1 MLPSQDTALRS
12 ELLKQGGERLRG
24 SPRSSSGTDGH
35 GGADERVLDP
45 TKPQGDEEHRVL
57 SRQLTAQD
65 NGTSPGPPSSTV
77 AEEAHPA
84 ASLQQQEAASASGR
98 KDALRRE
105 QGQDV
110 SPGTVFLLTA
120 VMAAASGLGAVPFF
134 FVGALS
140 ARWSALANAVA
151 CGVML
156 AASFDLVHEGEPY
169 GAGLVILG
177 VMLGGV
183 ALPCTHCT
191 GCLHNANTTD
201 PYATTAEESGCM
213 PNGTT

>member
-1 MLPSQDTALRS
+1 M
-12 ELLKQGGERLRG
+12 RG
-24 SPRSSSGTDGH
+24 SVSSSSGTYGNA
-35 GGADERVLDP
+35 GADGRVLDH
-45 TKPQGDEEHRVL
+45 TAPQDDEGHRVI

-65 NGTSPGPPSSTV
+65 NGTSPGLPSSTT
-77 AEEAHPA
+77 AEEAHSA
-84 ASLQQQEAASASGR
+84 ASLQQQEAASGR

-177 VMLGGV
+177 VMLGGA
-183 ALPCTHCT
+183 ALPCMRYT
-191 GCLHNANTTD
+191 GGLHNANTTE
-201 PYATTAEESGCM
+201 PYSTAAEESGYKLNC
-213 PNGTT
+213 TV

>member
-1 MLPSQDTALRS
+1 MDLQR
-12 ELLKQGGERLRG
+12 
-24 SPRSSSGTDGH
+24 
-35 GGADERVLDP
+35 
-45 TKPQGDEEHRVL
+45 
-57 SRQLTAQD
+57 
-65 NGTSPGPPSSTV
+65 
-77 AEEAHPA
+77 EANPVNY
-84 ASLQQQEAASASGR
+84 R
-98 KDALRRE
+98 KDLLHHHRE

-110 SPGTVFLLTA
+110 SAGLVFLLTA

-177 VMLGGV
+177 VMLGASCMHPRAWLY
-183 ALPCTHCT
+183 ALPTWRCEGLCNFGDSYLIMQVHCS
-191 GCLHNANTTD
+191 
-201 PYATTAEESGCM
+201 SG
-213 PNGTT
+213 PASSGWRSLRT